1 MEDQFIILTIFF
13 GSLLIGF
20 SGAASPGPLLA
31 LSIKETLH
39 NGWKAGPLIA
49 IGHSILELFVVI
61 GISVGINQVFDSN
74 FIAKTISLFGGIMLI
89 ILGIQTIISNKEVDL
104 NDTNETSNLNSKTL
118 LLQGA
123 LVSLSNPYWF
133 IWWVTIGATLIINAS
148 DQGVLGIASMY
159 IGHILADIVWYT
171 AVSLILV
178 SGFKFLSNKIY
189 HYLLLFCGIFLC
201 LMGIY
206 FIYSFFTI

>member
-1 MEDQFIILTIFF
+1 MK
-13 GSLLIGF
+13 LLLKIG
-20 SGAASPGPLLA
+20 
-31 LSIKETLH
+31 
-39 NGWKAGPLIA
+39 
-49 IGHSILELFVVI
+49 V

-104 NDTNETSNLNSKTL
+104 NDTNQSSALNSKTL

-178 SGFKFLSNKIY
+178 SGFKFLSNKI
-189 HYLLLFCGIFLC
+189 LALITSFLVIFVAIR
-201 LMGIY
+201 MGIKL
-206 FIYSFFTI
+206 IA

>member
-61 GISVGINQVFDSN
+61 GISIGINQVFDSN

-104 NDTNETSNLNSKTL
+104 NDTNETSTLNSKTL

-189 HYLLLFCGIFLC
+189 NYLLLFCGIFLC

-206 FIYSFFTI
+206 FVYSFFTI

>member
-1 MEDQFIILTIFF
+1 MEDQFVIVTIFF

-31 LSIKETLH
+31 LSIKETLQ

-49 IGHSILELFVVI
+49 IGHSILELFIVI
-61 GISVGINQVFDSN
+61 GISIGINQLLNSD
-74 FIAKTISLFGGIMLI
+74 FIAKTISLFGGIMLM
-89 ILGIQTIISNKEVDL
+89 ILLNIAHPPAGANPI
-104 NDTNETSNLNSKTL
+104 NDTKEPSNLNSKTL

-133 IWWVTIGATLIINAS
+133 IWWVTIGATLIINSS
-148 DQGVLGIASMY
+148 DHGILGITSMY

-189 HYLLLFCGIFLC
+189 HYLLLSCGIFLF

-206 FIYSFFTI
+206 FIYSFFSI

>member
-1 MEDQFIILTIFF
+1 MEDQFVIVTIFF

-31 LSIKETLH
+31 LSIKETLQ

-49 IGHSILELFVVI
+49 IGHSILELFIVI
-61 GISVGINQVFDSN
+61 GISIGINQLLNSD
-74 FIAKTISLFGGIMLI
+74 FIAKTISLFGGIMLV
-89 ILGIQTIISNKEVDL
+89 ILGIQTIISNKEVNI
-104 NDTNETSNLNSKTL
+104 NDTKEPSNLNSKTL

-133 IWWVTIGATLIINAS
+133 IWWVTIGATLIINSS
-148 DQGVLGIASMY
+148 DHGILGITSMY

-189 HYLLLFCGIFLC
+189 NYLLLSCGIFLF

-206 FIYSFFTI
+206 FIYSFFSI

>member
-61 GISVGINQVFDSN
+61 GISIGINQVFDSN

-104 NDTNETSNLNSKTL
+104 NDTNETSTLNSKTL

-206 FIYSFFTI
+206 FVYSFFTI

>member
-39 NGWKAGPLIA
+39 NGWKAGLLIA

-61 GISVGINQVFDSN
+61 GISIGINQVFDSN

-104 NDTNETSNLNSKTL
+104 NDTNETSTLNSKTL

>member
-1 MEDQFIILTIFF
+1 MEDQFILLTIFL

-89 ILGIQTIISNKEVDL
+89 ILGIQTIISNKEVEL
-104 NDTNETSNLNSKTL
+104 NDTNQTSALNSKTL

>member
-61 GISVGINQVFDSN
+61 GISIGINQVFDSN

-206 FIYSFFTI
+206 FVYSFFTI

>member
-61 GISVGINQVFDSN
+61 GISIGINQVFDSN

-104 NDTNETSNLNSKTL
+104 NDTNETSTLNSKTL

>member
-206 FIYSFFTI
+206 FVYSFFTI

>member
-61 GISVGINQVFDSN
+61 GISIGINQVFDSN

-189 HYLLLFCGIFLC
+189 NYLLLFCGIFLC

-206 FIYSFFTI
+206 FVYSFFTI